1 MSTLTR
7 SVRTPL
13 RLSDVAVSNML
24 VRCFDPE
31 RVVAPSE
38 EIAKFLAKPAKE
50 RVVRGVFD
58 DSLDFL
64 KEIRKRGRRVTTTV
78 PGSVD
83 EAIDKNVS
91 LPVVHVYRDLDLSAP
106 DIERDSSN
114 LVDKRI
120 QVPEDVS
127 PSGWCRLKVDKAPV
141 KLTYNAAFIAHNRDV
156 AAELAMEFL
165 AFMRNGEG
173 NHEFEAKF
181 RLTLV
186 DKTES
191 DPGMWTSGEV
201 KHEIQDHK
209 TLDAFDISPM
219 RDERRFYALQCTFM
233 VVADHQTVQVSEQ
246 LPLRIVVGDGE
257 VMP

>member
-1 MSTLTR
+1 MHPMRRTLGIVLATASMLLLSQQSLANSRDQAQRIHNRLAGVPADAATLTEM
-7 SVRTPL
+7 TAL
-13 RLSDVAVSNML
+13 
-24 VRCFDPE
+24 
-31 RVVAPSE
+31 
-38 EIAKFLAKPAKE
+38 
-50 RVVRGVFD
+50 
-58 DSLDFL
+58 
-64 KEIRKRGRRVTTTV
+64 
-78 PGSVD
+78 
-83 EAIDKNVS
+83 IDN
-91 LPVVHVYRDLDLSAP
+91 
-106 DIERDSSN
+106 N
-114 LVDKRI
+114 
-120 QVPEDVS
+120 
-127 PSGWCRLKVDKAPV
+127 
-141 KLTYNAAFIAHNRDV
+141 NAQA